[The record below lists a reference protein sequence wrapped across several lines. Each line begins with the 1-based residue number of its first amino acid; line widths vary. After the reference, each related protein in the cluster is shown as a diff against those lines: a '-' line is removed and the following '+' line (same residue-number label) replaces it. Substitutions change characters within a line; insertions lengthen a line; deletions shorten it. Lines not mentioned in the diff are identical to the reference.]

1 MPRTIKPF
9 FPPLSSDVA
18 IFKNDKKLRL
28 FLCACVLPATALLVY
43 IVLLP
48 TVNVFSMSLFNQT
61 ALAATRTFVG
71 LENYAYLLKDEY
83 FLQAL
88 TNTFKLMI
96 GVPIFTLALALV
108 MAVVITQSK
117 LREKKFYR
125 VIMFLPSILSTTV
138 IGMLWTFIYNP
149 NMGILNNFLEKLG
162 LGGWTH
168 AWLGDPKVA
177 LIAVAVVLVWTNA
190 GYYMVMYIAG
200 IDNISPDVYE
210 AATIDGVDEL
220 AKFWRI
226 TLPLL
231 TRVIKTTVVLCIS
244 TVLSSSFV
252 LVTVMTNGAPAGATS
267 VLLQYMY
274 QQAFTNSNYG
284 YAMAIAVVT
293 LSIAFALSMLSD
305 RLTKK
310 E

>member
-1 MPRTIKPF
+1 
-9 FPPLSSDVA
+9 
-18 IFKNDKKLRL
+18 
-28 FLCACVLPATALLVY
+28 
-43 IVLLP
+43 
-48 TVNVFSMSLFNQT
+48 MSLFNQT
-61 ALAATRTFVG
+61 AMSTTRTFAG
-71 LENYAYLLKDEY
+71 LDNYAYLLKDEY

-88 TNTFKLMI
+88 SNTFQLMI
-96 GVPIFTLALALV
+96 GVTVSTLALALL
-108 MAVVITQSK
+108 MAVVITQSR

-125 VIMFLPSILSTTV
+125 VVMFLPSILSTTV

-149 NMGILNNFLEKLG
+149 NMGLLNNFLDKLG
-162 LGGWTH
+162 LGFWSH

-177 LIAVAVVLVWTNA
+177 LLAVAIVLVWTNA

-210 AATIDGVDEL
+210 AATIDGAGEL

-231 TRVIKTTVVLCIS
+231 NRVIKTTIVLCIS

-274 QQAFTNSNYG
+274 QQAFTNANYG

-293 LSIAFALSMLSD
+293 LTIAFLLSQLSD
-305 RLTKK
+305 RLTKND
-310 E
+310 

>member
-1 MPRTIKPF
+1 MFTRLKRYI
-9 FPPLSSDVA
+9 PPLQSDVA

-28 FLCACVLPATALLVY
+28 FLCACVLPATALLIY
-43 IVLLP
+43 IVVIP
-48 TVNVFSMSLFNQT
+48 TINVFSMSFFNQT
-61 ALAATRTFVG
+61 ALSSNRTFAGV
-71 LENYAYLLKDEY
+71 ENYIYLLKDEY
-83 FLQAL
+83 FIQAL
-88 TNTFKLMI
+88 FNTLKLMV
-96 GVPIFTLALALV
+96 GVPVVTLVLALL
-108 MAVVITQSK
+108 MAVIITQGH

-125 VIMFLPSILSTTV
+125 VVMFLPSILSTTV

-149 NMGILNNFLEKLG
+149 NMGLLNNFLDRIG
-162 LGGWTH
+162 LDFWAH

-177 LIAVAVVLVWTNA
+177 LLAVAVVLIWTNA

-200 IDNISPDVYE
+200 IDGISPDIYE
-210 AATIDGVDEL
+210 AATIDGAGEL
-220 AKFWRI
+220 NKFWRI

-231 TRVIKTTVVLCIS
+231 RGVIKTTIVLCIS

-274 QQAFTNSNYG
+274 QQAFTNANFG
-284 YAMAIAVVT
+284 YAMAIAVIT
-293 LSIAFALSMLSD
+293 LMIAFLLSRLSN
-305 RLTKK
+305 RLTRK

>member
-1 MPRTIKPF
+1 MFTRLKRYI
-9 FPPLSSDVA
+9 PPLQSDVA

-28 FLCACVLPATALLVY
+28 FLCACVLPATALLIY
-43 IVLLP
+43 IVVIP
-48 TVNVFSMSLFNQT
+48 TINVFSMSFFNQT
-61 ALAATRTFVG
+61 ALSSNRTFAGV
-71 LENYAYLLKDEY
+71 ENYIYLLKDEY
-83 FLQAL
+83 FIQAL
-88 TNTFKLMI
+88 FNTLKLMV
-96 GVPIFTLALALV
+96 GVPVVTLALALL
-108 MAVVITQSK
+108 MAVIITQGH

-125 VIMFLPSILSTTV
+125 VVMFLPSILSTTV

-149 NMGILNNFLEKLG
+149 NMGLLNNFLDRIG
-162 LGGWTH
+162 LDFWAH

-177 LIAVAVVLVWTNA
+177 LLAVAVVLIWTNA

-200 IDNISPDVYE
+200 IDGISPDIYE
-210 AATIDGVDEL
+210 AATIDGAGEL
-220 AKFWRI
+220 NKFWRI

-231 TRVIKTTVVLCIS
+231 RGVIKTTIVLCIS

-274 QQAFTNSNYG
+274 QQAFTNANFG
-284 YAMAIAVVT
+284 YAMAIAVIT
-293 LSIAFALSMLSD
+293 LMIAFLLSRLSN
-305 RLTKK
+305 RLTRK

>member
-1 MPRTIKPF
+1 MFTRLKRYI
-9 FPPLSSDVA
+9 PPLQSDVA

-28 FLCACVLPATALLVY
+28 FLCACVLPATALLIY
-43 IVLLP
+43 IVVIP
-48 TVNVFSMSLFNQT
+48 TINVFSMSFFNQT
-61 ALAATRTFVG
+61 ALSSNRTFAGV
-71 LENYAYLLKDEY
+71 ENYIYLLKDEY
-83 FLQAL
+83 FIQAL
-88 TNTFKLMI
+88 FNTLKLMV
-96 GVPIFTLALALV
+96 GVPVVTLVLALL
-108 MAVVITQSK
+108 MAVIITQGH

-125 VIMFLPSILSTTV
+125 VVMFLPSILSTTV

-149 NMGILNNFLEKLG
+149 NMGLLNNILDRIG
-162 LGGWTH
+162 LDFWAH

-177 LIAVAVVLVWTNA
+177 LLAVAVVLIWTNA

-200 IDNISPDVYE
+200 IDGISPDIYE
-210 AATIDGVDEL
+210 AATIDGAGEL
-220 AKFWRI
+220 NKFWRI

-231 TRVIKTTVVLCIS
+231 RGVIKTTIVLCIS

-274 QQAFTNSNYG
+274 QQAFTNANFG
-284 YAMAIAVVT
+284 YAMAIAVIT
-293 LSIAFALSMLSD
+293 LMIAFLLSRLSN
-305 RLTKK
+305 RLTRK